1 MEDIPS
7 GQEALADLS
16 GAIATIWSAL
26 DSAIL
31 ETKEF
36 FEERGAPIDRS
47 LAPNLIRYVVKRR
60 LNAQGQIAEDE
71 ESLDYEMQTLPNNG
85 LCMEYGRYQLR
96 ILKADNGELPIQFG
110 L

>member
-36 FEERGAPIDRS
+36 FEERGAP
-47 LAPNLIRYVVKRR
+47 LIV
-60 LNAQGQIAEDE
+60 LWH
-71 ESLDYEMQTLPNNG
+71 
-85 LCMEYGRYQLR
+85 R
-96 ILKADNGELPIQFG
+96 I
-110 L
+110 